1 MQRLAQDNLA
11 SKNDIANFVKKSD
24 FDDILKDLDKKF
36 TSNKTKHILAENE
49 LNKLLEKIKAIST
62 NRLTKDFINKFI
74 ILNGSKNFY
83 SGILQNYFVF
93 ISAKKYIKYF
103 SGTTR
108 IYSWKSNRVSDESIE
123 NITKLVS
130 KFARTFVNH
139 YLLPEMNFNG
149 HCLINN
155 NISFPEKVIDLYIS
169 YILSPCL
176 RNLNTDFTLNNCS
189 FGYAYL
195 AKNSDPDKFKYSG
208 YGIRFDSPWEF
219 PFTDGGVEKKCHN
232 C

>member
-1 MQRLAQDNLA
+1 MQRLAQENLA

-36 TSNKTKHILAENE
+36 TSNKTKHILVENE
-49 LNKLLEKIKAIST
+49 LNELLEKVKAIST
-62 NRLTKDFINKFI
+62 NGLTKDFINKFI

-83 SGILQNYFVF
+83 SGILQNYFVL
-93 ISAKKYIKYF
+93 ISAKKYVKCF

-108 IYSWKSNRVSDESIE
+108 ISSWKSSRVSDESIE
-123 NITKLVS
+123 NITKLDS

-139 YLLPEMNFNG
+139 YLLPEINFNG

-155 NISFPEKVIDLYIS
+155 IISFPEKVIDLYIS
-169 YILSPCL
+169 YILSPWL
-176 RNLNTDFTLNNCS
+176 RNLNTDFTLNNCL
-189 FGYAYL
+189 FGYVDL
-195 AKNSDPDKFKYSG
+195 AKNADLDKFKYSG
-208 YGIRFDSPWEF
+208 YGIRFDSPSEF